1 MTALRFSAFCIAEL
15 VCGLGIYAGA
25 VMHHFRIVEVGIA
38 AAVIA
43 MISYT
48 AAEAC
53 VLMAAMD
60 KEAEDGS
67 NDWSR
72 IGD

>member
-1 MTALRFSAFCIAEL
+1 MTALRFCAFVIAEV

-25 VMHHFRIVEVGIA
+25 MMHHFRIVEVGIA

-43 MISYT
+43 LISYT

-53 VLMAAMD
+53 VIMAALD
-60 KEAEDGS
+60 KEEKDV
-67 NDWSR
+67 
-72 IGD
+72 

>member
-1 MTALRFSAFCIAEL
+1 MTALRFCAFVITEL

-25 VMHHFRIVEVGIA
+25 VMHHFRIVEIGIA

-60 KEAEDGS
+60 KEAEDGGTS
-67 NDWSR
+67 
-72 IGD
+72 GQCEG

>member
-1 MTALRFSAFCIAEL
+1 MTTLRFCAFVIAEV

-25 VMHHFRIVEVGIA
+25 MMHHFRIVEVGIA

-43 MISYT
+43 LISYT

-53 VLMAAMD
+53 VVMTALD
-60 KEAEDGS
+60 KEAKDGGTS
-67 NDWSR
+67 GLS
-72 IGD
+72 

>member
-1 MTALRFSAFCIAEL
+1 MTALHFCAFVTAEV

-25 VMHHFRIVEVGIA
+25 MMHHFRIVEVGIV

-43 MISYT
+43 LISYT

-53 VLMAAMD
+53 VIMAALD
-60 KEAEDGS
+60 KEAKDGGTS
-67 NDWSR
+67 GLS
-72 IGD
+72 

>member
-1 MTALRFSAFCIAEL
+1 MTALRFCAFVTAEV

-25 VMHHFRIVEVGIA
+25 MMHHFRIVEVGIV

-43 MISYT
+43 LISYT

-53 VLMAAMD
+53 VIMAALD
-60 KEAEDGS
+60 KEAKDGGTS
-67 NDWSR
+67 
-72 IGD
+72 GKCEG

>member
-1 MTALRFSAFCIAEL
+1 MTALRFSAFCIAEA

-25 VMHHFRIVEVGIA
+25 VMHHFMIVEIGIA

-43 MISYT
+43 LISYT

-53 VLMAAMD
+53 VIMAAID
-60 KEAEDGS
+60 KEA
-67 NDWSR
+67 
-72 IGD
+72 

>member
-25 VMHHFRIVEVGIA
+25 MMHHFRVVEIGIA

-43 MISYT
+43 LISYT

-60 KEAEDGS
+60 KEEKDV
-67 NDWSR
+67 
-72 IGD
+72 

>member
-1 MTALRFSAFCIAEL
+1 MTALRFCAFVIAEV

-25 VMHHFRIVEVGIA
+25 MMHHFRIVEVGIA

-67 NDWSR
+67 TSR
-72 IGD
+72 LSEG

>member
-1 MTALRFSAFCIAEL
+1 MTALRFCAFVIAET

-25 VMHHFRIVEVGIA
+25 MMHHFRIVEVGIV

-43 MISYT
+43 LISYT

-53 VLMAAMD
+53 VIMAALN
-60 KEAEDGS
+60 KEAKDGGTS
-67 NDWSR
+67 
-72 IGD
+72 GQCEG

>member
-1 MTALRFSAFCIAEL
+1 MTALRFCAFVIAEV

-25 VMHHFRIVEVGIA
+25 MMHHFRIVEVGIA

-43 MISYT
+43 LIGYT

-53 VLMAAMD
+53 VIMAALD
-60 KEAEDGS
+60 KEEKDV
-67 NDWSR
+67 
-72 IGD
+72 

>member
-25 VMHHFRIVEVGIA
+25 MMHHFRIVEVGIA

-43 MISYT
+43 LISYT

-53 VLMAAMD
+53 VVMTALD
-60 KEAEDGS
+60 KEAKS
-67 NDWSR
+67 
-72 IGD
+72 